1 MTDEFVVDSLVAAA
15 ESALRAGRWQ
25 EAREAFLAV
34 IEITDDPA
42 DYDGLAQVAWWLDDA
57 DAALGAREAAY
68 RGYREAADLRAAAR
82 AAASLG
88 YDSVLFGR
96 GLAVGRGWLARA
108 DDLLRETPAAVEV
121 GWLELRRAELIL
133 NAEHDPRAGLVH
145 AEAAHRIGRDSGA
158 TDLDLAGQALAGLAK
173 VHLGDVH
180 AGMAMLDGTAAAAT
194 AGDLDDL
201 MWTGKSLCWL
211 ISACQAAGD
220 LSRAASWCDRVTD
233 LSVRRELA
241 PLFTAC
247 RTQYASVLLAQG
259 QCAEAEDVLADL
271 VQRTSQSRRISGLD
285 VVTQLGELRR
295 RQGRYDE
302 AEALLAR
309 AEFETES
316 TIARARLRLDR
327 GEPEPAWELVARLL
341 TTVPADQQLARARV
355 LSVAVPTA
363 MAVDQKQE
371 ATKYADE
378 LRSIAGAVPT
388 DSLHAAAAAAA
399 AWVTDGRERVDR
411 WTDAVRHAARAGL
424 RFDEADYRLELA
436 SAHAATGSLEASRDQ
451 ARRAAELLVAV
462 PTSPGYRRACH
473 LAGSGAAPLT
483 ARQQQVLQLLA
494 QGLSNDQI
502 ARALVVSPHTVHRH
516 VANIFQALGVGSRA
530 AAAAYAVRSGLL

>member
-1 MTDEFVVDSLVAAA
+1 MTDEVMVDDPAASA
-15 ESALRAGRWQ
+15 NAALRAGRWQ
-25 EAREAFLAV
+25 EAREAFGALV
-34 IEITDDPA
+34 ESTGDPA
-42 DYDGLAQVAWWLDDA
+42 AYDGLAQVAWWMDDA

-68 RGYREAADLRAAAR
+68 RGYRALDDPRAAAR

-133 NAEHDPRAGLVH
+133 NAEHDARAGLVH
-145 AEAAHRIGRDSGA
+145 AEAAHRIGRESRA
-158 TDLDLAGQALAGLAK
+158 TDLELAGQALAGLAR
-173 VHLGDVH
+173 VHLGDVDT
-180 AGMAMLDGTAAAAT
+180 GMAMLDGTAAAAT

-220 LSRAASWCDRVTD
+220 LSRAASWCDRVAD
-233 LSVRRELA
+233 LSLRRELA

-259 QCAEAEDVLADL
+259 ECTQAEDVLSDL
-271 VQRTSQSRRISGLD
+271 VQRTRESRRVSGLD

-295 RQGRYDE
+295 RQGRYEE
-302 AEALLAR
+302 AETLLAQ

-316 TIARARLRLDR
+316 TIARARIRLDR
-327 GEPEPAWELVARLL
+327 GDPEQAWELMTRLL
-341 TTVPADQQLARARV
+341 TTVPGDQRLTRARV
-355 LSVAVPTA
+355 LSAAVPA
-363 MAVDQKQE
+363 AVALGRRDE
-371 ATKYADE
+371 AAQLAEE
-378 LRSIAGAVPT
+378 LRTIAEAVPT
-388 DSLHAAAAAAA
+388 DSLKAAASATA
-399 AWVTDGRERVDR
+399 AWVADEIARVYL
-411 WTDAVRHAARAGL
+411 WTDAVRHASRAGL

-436 SAHAATGSLEASRDQ
+436 TAHAANGSPEASREQ
-451 ARRAAELLVAV
+451 ARRAAELLAAM
-462 PTSPGYRRACH
+462 PTSPGYLRAGR
-473 LAGSGAAPLT
+473 LTGTSPSPLT
-483 ARQQQVLQLLA
+483 ARQRDVLQLLA
-494 QGLSNDQI
+494 QGMSNDQI

-516 VANIFQALGVGSRA
+516 VANIFEALGVTSRA
-530 AAAAYAVRSGLL
+530 AAAAYAVRNGLV